1 MSTPS
6 SNCPT
11 QGDHIQ
17 DLRNLLQEMSLSDSS
32 FDTITWSCK
41 ATEESITLSRSS
53 LPQSTPASTCLQKN
67 QHPFPLPPQLTCI
80 AQAIHLLLPHHPA
93 SNLRPSEIHP
103 LQADETPEGFWVITV
118 GQEVSVFYCWANIAE
133 QTNFISGNVQKGY
146 PSFQQALAAYMVKF
160 GKGRVQAVP
169 LPGGPFWPSP
179 PESLPNPPSLTLSV
193 DSSVSL
199 DLYALWSQVEDLT
212 EAMSQLQ

>member
-1 MSTPS
+1 VYSTAGK
-6 SNCPT
+6 CLGT
-11 QGDHIQ
+11 CWLALAD
-17 DLRNLLQEMSLSDSS
+17 
-32 FDTITWSCK
+32 FDAFI
-41 ATEESITLSRSS
+41 R
-53 LPQSTPASTCLQKN
+53 
-67 QHPFPLPPQLTCI
+67 
-80 AQAIHLLLPHHPA
+80 
-93 SNLRPSEIHP
+93 
-103 LQADETPEGFWVITV
+103 
-118 GQEVSVFYCWANIAE
+118 ANIAE

-160 GKGRVQAVP
+160 DKGRVQAVP

>member
-1 MSTPS
+1 LA
-6 SNCPT
+6 
-11 QGDHIQ
+11 D
-17 DLRNLLQEMSLSDSS
+17 
-32 FDTITWSCK
+32 FDAFI
-41 ATEESITLSRSS
+41 R
-53 LPQSTPASTCLQKN
+53 
-67 QHPFPLPPQLTCI
+67 
-80 AQAIHLLLPHHPA
+80 
-93 SNLRPSEIHP
+93 
-103 LQADETPEGFWVITV
+103 
-118 GQEVSVFYCWANIAE
+118 ANIAE

-160 GKGRVQAVP
+160 DKGRVQAVP